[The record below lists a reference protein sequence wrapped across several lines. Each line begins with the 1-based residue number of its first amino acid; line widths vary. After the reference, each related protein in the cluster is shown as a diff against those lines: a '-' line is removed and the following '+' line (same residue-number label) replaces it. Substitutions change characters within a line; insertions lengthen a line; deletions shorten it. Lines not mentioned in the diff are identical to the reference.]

1 MARVTVEDCV
11 ERIPNRFELVM
22 LAAQRGRS
30 IGAGAPLTVDRD
42 NDKNAVVALREIA
55 EGTVNLPDLE
65 NNLIQSLQKV
75 VEFEEPSIEDM
86 DLLTSGAD
94 ITAEQGEAAPEDE
107 ISADDLHVEGESG
120 EEIDALEEAE
130 ALFEGMDADTEEAE
144 SGEPGADGGD
154 ED

>member
-22 LAAQRGRS
+22 LAAQRGRN

-86 DLLTSGAD
+86 DLLASGAD
-94 ITAEQGEAAPEDE
+94 IAAEQGEAAPEDE
-107 ISADDLHVEGESG
+107 IRADDLHVEGESG

-130 ALFEGMDADTEEAE
+130 ALFEGTDADTEEAE
-144 SGEPGADGGD
+144 SGEPGADGD
-154 ED
+154 NED